1 MCSSRRFTVA
11 VGRSCPRRIV
21 LGRIVVPLIVVSG
34 LAGAPSLTEAANI
47 YWDGLGTT
55 WNSTTD
61 WSTASNATTPHP
73 AAVPGGADVANFNIS
88 TVNTAQT
95 VNLDAAQSA
104 LGLDFTSTGAVTIN
118 TGTGTNAITIGLG
131 GITIAAG
138 SGADAINANVVLGIA
153 ETWTNNSANALTV
166 AGSITNGSNTLTIG
180 GSGITNLNGVLGSGS
195 GGLTMSGTG
204 TLNLGPTT
212 YTGATTVSSGTL
224 FLNSSSGF
232 GQSSGVSIAAGA
244 TVDLDGIAGSTNI
257 SIAGAGIGGNGA
269 LVSSFPFIPGVW
281 SGNVTLAGDTTVGG
295 TGDIPLSGAVTGNGH
310 TLTKVGNNTL
320 TLSGSTD
327 NSNLGVVVNAGT
339 VVLAKSS
346 AASVHAIGV
355 NGLTINAGAVQL
367 GGTGGDQINDGAAV
381 EVNGGTFSMNGRS
394 ETIAALDSIGSTGI
408 VQNASATAAAL
419 TLNLAN
425 SNFYAGVLQDGAGG
439 GALSLI
445 IGGNGAGSEDLTG
458 KNAFTGGLTINSGQ
472 LFIGSAGALNVNQPN
487 AVAFGVNSTG
497 TLAIS
502 VHNVVISGLTTNAT
516 VGTPVVESF
525 SGVPVTLTVSN
536 ASPNTFAGVLQ
547 DGLGSLPLGLT
558 VSGSSTLTL
567 SGANT
572 YSGPTT
578 IDSGV
583 LQGGA
588 ANTFSISS
596 AVVLGGGTLNLGGFA
611 QSIGSLASTAG
622 GVVTTTGT
630 TGFDTLTVGSDNTS
644 TTFSG
649 SITDAAGG
657 RMLAL
662 TKVGTGTLTLS
673 GNITSTGPINVIGG
687 TLALGGGSLVANV
700 TDAANFAYS
709 AGAFKG
715 RLIVT
720 GGTLT
725 INAPFTA
732 GNGLEND
739 GGLTIG
745 PGPAITL
752 SGAGLDNEGTL
763 TMAGG
768 TLNLSTSAMA
778 ANVNRGTV
786 NLSATV
792 PFNLN
797 GATLTNGGALNLD
810 GGTVSGSG
818 LLSNGPGGVVSGPGA
833 ITGPFSNAGGLLA
846 VTDNN
851 VNIAQAFANS
861 GDIQLSSGAAGIA
874 SLVGAAI
881 TNANMIQGAGSIGN
895 AITNNGTIQPLG
907 GTLFVNGTI
916 SNTATGLLTAGM
928 GNQLLVTAGL
938 ATNSG
943 IINLTGGTFDNGGHP
958 LNNAASGQISGWGIF
973 RTGGTGLDNNG
984 SITFSGGTTTVNGPV
999 TNENGKTIVVAY
1011 NPAIFTGLVTNNGG
1025 GTFNIISTTAVFAG
1039 GSSGSFSGTFTNN
1052 ASSAFSVGGSGVLEV
1067 DGAPTLGAAS
1077 SMAVGGTSTLRF
1089 NPTTGAATVGAG
1101 VTATVASGATLEL
1114 AGSVSSLSSPSTG
1127 SGQAGANRVN
1137 ITNNSSSPGILASG
1151 TNQQVGNIDGAGT
1164 TQVNAGSDLTAN
1176 HIVQSALVI
1185 GGATGIPGMVTIDA
1199 SDANGNPLGQSSG
1212 LAVSSS
1218 LTSTGPF
1225 GASGI
1230 RPVVLSGA
1238 AADSTD
1244 LTVTA
1249 ASNSVGN
1256 GNASQVPEPATLLLA
1271 LLALLGVMSMQFV
1284 RRHFRCQTV

>member
-1 MCSSRRFTVA
+1 M
-11 VGRSCPRRIV
+11 
-21 LGRIVVPLIVVSG
+21 
-34 LAGAPSLTEAANI
+34 
-47 YWDGLGTT
+47 
-55 WNSTTD
+55 
-61 WSTASNATTPHP
+61 
-73 AAVPGGADVANFNIS
+73 
-88 TVNTAQT
+88 
-95 VNLDAAQSA
+95 
-104 LGLDFTSTGAVTIN
+104 
-118 TGTGTNAITIGLG
+118 
-131 GITIAAG
+131 
-138 SGADAINANVVLGIA
+138 
-153 ETWTNNSANALTV
+153 
-166 AGSITNGSNTLTIG
+166 
-180 GSGITNLNGVLGSGS
+180 NGVLGS

-204 TLNLGPTT
+204 TLNLGTTT

-224 FLNSSSGF
+224 FLNSGSGF
-232 GQSSGVSIAAGA
+232 GQSSVVSIAAGA
-244 TVDLDGIAGSTNI
+244 TVDLDGFAGSTNI
-257 SIAGAGIGGNGA
+257 SIAGAGVGGNGA

-281 SGNVTLAGDTTVGG
+281 SGNITLAGDTTIGG
-295 TGDIPLSGAVTGNGH
+295 TGDIPLGGAVTGNGH
-310 TLTKVGNNTL
+310 GLTKVGNNTL

-327 NSNLGVVVNAGT
+327 NSGVFLTVNAGT
-339 VVLAKSS
+339 VVLAKTSS
-346 AASVHAIGV
+346 ASVHAIGV

-394 ETIAALDSIGSTGI
+394 ETIAALDSIGSMGI

-419 TLNLAN
+419 TLVNGMGQD
-425 SNFYAGVLQDGAGG
+425 YEGVLQDGAGG

-445 IGGNGAGSEDLTG
+445 IGGNVQQRLAGN
-458 KNAFTGGLTINSGQ
+458 NAFTGGVTINSG
-472 LFIGSAGALNVNQPN
+472 LLLLGSAGALNVNQPN
-487 AVAFGVNSTG
+487 SVAFGANSTG
-497 TLAIS
+497 TLALGG
-502 VHNVVISGLTTNAT
+502 HNVVVSGLTTNAT
-516 VGTPVVESF
+516 VGTPVVQNS
-525 SGVPVTLTVSN
+525 SGVAGTLFVSN
-536 ASPNTFAGVLQ
+536 AIPNTFAGVLQ
-547 DGLGSLPLGLT
+547 DGFPGSLPLGLT

-578 IDSGV
+578 INAGV

-611 QSIGSLASTAG
+611 QSIASLASTFG

-630 TGFDTLTVGSDNTS
+630 TGSDTLTVGSDNTS

-649 SITDAAGG
+649 STTDAAGG
-657 RMLAL
+657 RLLAL

-673 GNITSTGPINVIGG
+673 GNNTSTGPINVIGG

-709 AGAFKG
+709 AGAFNG

-725 INAPFTA
+725 INGPFTA

-752 SGAGLDNEGTL
+752 SGTGLDNEGTL

-768 TLNLSTSAMA
+768 TLNLSTSVMA

-833 ITGPFSNAGGLLA
+833 IIGPFSNAGGLLA
-846 VTDNN
+846 VTGNN
-851 VNIAQAFANS
+851 VNIAQAFANN

-881 TNANMIQGAGSIGN
+881 TNTNMIQGAGSIGN

-938 ATNSG
+938 STNSG

-1039 GSSGSFSGTFTNN
+1039 GSSGSFTGTFTNN
-1052 ASSAFSVGGSGVLEV
+1052 ASSAFAVGGSGVLEV
-1067 DGAPTLGAAS
+1067 DGAPSLGAAS
-1077 SMAVGGTSTLRF
+1077 SMAIGGTSTLRF
-1089 NPTTGAATVGAG
+1089 KPTTGAASVGTGA
-1101 VTATVASGATLEL
+1101 TATVATGATLEL
-1114 AGSVSSLSSPSTG
+1114 AGSVSSLSSG
-1127 SGQAGANRVN
+1127 SNRVN
-1137 ITNNSSSPGILASG
+1137 VVNNSVAPGILVSG

-1164 TQVNAGSDLTAN
+1164 TQVTAGSDLTTN

-1185 GGATGIPGMVTIDA
+1185 GGAAGSPAVVTIDA
-1199 SDANGNPLGQSSG
+1199 SDASGNPLGQS
-1212 LAVSSS
+1212 LADA
-1218 LTSTGPF
+1218 LTPDGPF
-1225 GASGI
+1225 GADEISSAI
-1230 RPVVLSGA
+1230 LSSNTGA
-1238 AADSTD
+1238 EIMAPSPG
-1244 LTVTA
+1244 
-1249 ASNSVGN
+1249 NSDAG
-1256 GNASQVPEPATLLLA
+1256 GGRSPVPEPSTLLLV
-1271 LLALLGVMSMQFV
+1271 LLAVFAVTS
-1284 RRHFRCQTV
+1284 RRIALRWRDWRNEF